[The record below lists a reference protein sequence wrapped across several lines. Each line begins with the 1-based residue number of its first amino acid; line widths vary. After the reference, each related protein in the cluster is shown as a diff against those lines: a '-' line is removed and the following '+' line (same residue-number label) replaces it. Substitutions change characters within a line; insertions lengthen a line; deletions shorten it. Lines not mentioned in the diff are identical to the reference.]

1 MLRRDGGH
9 DRRMQQRLPCLEKVV
24 VRLSQPDANE

>member
-9 DRRMQQRLPCLEKVV
+9 DRRMQQRLPGIEEVV
-24 VRLSQPDANE
+24 VRLSEPDANE